1 MGIGSSVFS
10 SVGRWILVGVCLAM
24 VSACLGG
31 GSKKSTRRIVKG
43 AANDAAAD
51 KPLSEKTV
59 RVAFSN
65 TPLQKEGLNLSALT
79 GDIEVQ
85 GVIRPGTIVVDAAQ
99 STISASGLPIGDE
112 AVFVRF
118 KNGQEVVMTGVVEQ
132 IKIDGTTDVDVTL
145 KECGMH
151 KAWKGQELQGTC
163 SWELSLD

>member
-1 MGIGSSVFS
+1 M
-10 SVGRWILVGVCLAM
+10 LGVCLAM
-24 VSACLGG
+24 VPACTGG

-43 AANDAAAD
+43 AGQEAAAD

-65 TPLQKEGLNLSALT
+65 TPLQKEGLNLSTLT
-79 GDIEVQ
+79 GEIQVQ
-85 GVIRPGTIVVDAAQ
+85 GVTRPGTIVVDATQ
-99 STISASGLPIGDE
+99 STISASGLPIGVE

-118 KNGQEVVMTGVVEQ
+118 KNGQDVVMTGVVEQ
-132 IKIDGTTDVDVTL
+132 IKIDGSADVDVTL

-163 SWELSLD
+163 SWELYLD